1 MKKKTVKLSAEAM
14 QLLEQQRQAFREKF
28 GCDPGPDDPVF
39 FDPDCD
45 TPQPM
50 SEVKYCSSVV
60 GAMQKAGIAPTHIYA
75 YLKTGMII
83 TTVNQDLFS
92 DDDIEEWR
100 QAIQEYRAL
109 ELQPFDS

>member
-1 MKKKTVKLSAEAM
+1 MKKKTVKLSPEAM
-14 QLLEQQRQAFREKF
+14 QVLEQQRHAFREKF

-50 SEVKYCSSVV
+50 SEAKHCSSVV
-60 GAMQKAGIAPTHIYA
+60 NAMQKAGIAPAHIYA

-83 TTVNQDLFS
+83 TAVNQDLFS

-100 QAIQEYRAL
+100 QAVGEYRAF
-109 ELQPFDS
+109 EAQPFDA